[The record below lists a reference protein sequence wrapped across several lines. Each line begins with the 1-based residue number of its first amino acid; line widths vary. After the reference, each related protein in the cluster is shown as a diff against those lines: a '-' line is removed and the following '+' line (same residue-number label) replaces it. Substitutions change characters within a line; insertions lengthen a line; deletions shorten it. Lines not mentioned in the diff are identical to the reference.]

1 MERVSGDA
9 LERDEVLAR
18 VGMDRR
24 GFVKRLVVGA
34 AFASPIVA
42 SFAMRDTA
50 LGAAQSHFTSP
61 TYGTYSP
68 QPGLVHY
75 GHRGYGPYA
84 YYGSYSIDLDPAG

>member
-1 MERVSGDA
+1 MKQVSGDA

-18 VGMDRR
+18 VRMDRR
-24 GFVKRLVVGA
+24 GFVKKLVVGA
-34 AFASPIVA
+34 AFASPVVA

-50 LGAAQSHFTSP
+50 LGAAKNFTTP

-68 QPGLVHY
+68 QAGLLHY

-84 YYGSYSIDLDPAG
+84 YHGSYSIDLDPAG